1 MSSESNPAALR
12 VLFFG
17 HLPHITECPQTEWPF
32 KEATTVADLMESLY
46 QKWPGLRASDASL
59 RVAVNLDYTG
69 RSALIPAGAEVAV
82 MPPVQGG

>member
-1 MSSESNPAALR
+1 MSSESNPADLR

-17 HLPHITECPQTEWPF
+17 HLPQITECPQTEWPF

-46 QKWPGLRASDASL
+46 QKWPGLRASDSSL
-59 RVAVNLDYTG
+59 RVAVNLEYTH
-69 RSALIPAGAEVAV
+69 RSALLPPGAEVAV

>member
-1 MSSESNPAALR
+1 MSSEPDPAVLR

-17 HLPHITECPQTEWPF
+17 HLPQITGCPETGWSWRG
-32 KEATTVADLMESLY
+32 ATTVSDLLESLY

-59 RVAVNLDYTG
+59 RVAVNLEYTG
-69 RSALIPAGAEVAV
+69 RNALIPPGAEVAV

>member
-1 MSSESNPAALR
+1 MSSEPNPAALR

-17 HLPHITECPQTEWPF
+17 HLPQITGCPEIEWSLRGT
-32 KEATTVADLMESLY
+32 TTVADLMESLY

-69 RSALIPAGAEVAV
+69 RSALIPPGAEVAV

>member
-1 MSSESNPAALR
+1 MSAPSKPAELR

-17 HLPHITECPQTEWPF
+17 HLPQITGCPETTWPLPG
-32 KEATTVADLMESLY
+32 APTVADLMESLY

-59 RVAVNLDYTG
+59 RVAVNLEYTH
-69 RSALIPAGAEVAV
+69 RSTLIPPGAEVAV